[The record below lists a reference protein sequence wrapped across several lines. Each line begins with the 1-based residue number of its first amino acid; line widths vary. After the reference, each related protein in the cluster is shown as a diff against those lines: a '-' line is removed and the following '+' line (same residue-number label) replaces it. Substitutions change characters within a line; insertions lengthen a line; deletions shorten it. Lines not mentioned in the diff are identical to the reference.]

1 VDVARAWIH
10 ATKELPMRAIDCIC
24 GQHLEAETD
33 EQLMPMVLE
42 HVKEKHPEIAAL
54 PQEQLQQLYNDRVRT
69 V

>member
-1 VDVARAWIH
+1 
-10 ATKELPMRAIDCIC
+10 MRALDCIC

-42 HVKEKHPEIAAL
+42 HVKEKHPDIAAL